1 MITTK
6 RGRQPTAAVEP
17 HARKVEN
24 TLHEA
29 GERSLIERTGPVAV
43 DHAVGVGRF
52 VGADRGVPVAGDRRQ
67 HHQVVLAH
75 ILDPQRSREDVPDA
89 DPRVTVRFSV

>member
-1 MITTK
+1 VITTK

-29 GERSLIERTGPVAV
+29 GERSLIERKGPVAV
-43 DHAVGVGRF
+43 DHAVGVRGSSAPT
-52 VGADRGVPVAGDRRQ
+52 GAFQWRATAVSTT
-67 HHQVVLAH
+67 
-75 ILDPQRSREDVPDA
+75 RSCLRI
-89 DPRVTVRFSV
+89 F